1 MKQIFF
7 SLAIIGFLASCK
19 PSSGSESLDSSEVAL
34 EFLDSIV
41 VESLSE
47 LYLASKNEQT
57 GNLIFK
63 ERFLKEF
70 LVTNSIGEIL
80 SKPELQGE
88 GPNQV
93 SFPMEIGFMED
104 QLVVKEISAEMKL
117 NFFDSQFNKIKMSPA
132 LAKGLNMVEI
142 SVTRQS
148 FSVIKEGSST
158 LILGVENNSIDP
170 EWMSPENQ
178 TPEFYNN
185 AKTGYLYNLE
195 TDSLNRFNLY
205 PDNWQPKKDKE
216 WVGQS
221 LPFITDLKNNNLI
234 AVLPRI
240 GNQVFFYEL
249 KGKSLDPVGEFSISH
264 PERKAELKVDPMEQP
279 FLYPAFTDIKGGGK
293 YFLIEF
299 FTEIPLEIYQELR
312 AKSENYMQEPEFK
325 DAMKNYRKAKYLLLN
340 SQGDQ
345 AVLAQLP
352 IEGQIH
358 YIDANDVIYIKPEVK
373 EEKDYNVFYRY
384 QVKM

>member
-7 SLAIIGFLASCK
+7 SLAIIGFLASCNT
-19 PSSGSESLDSSEVAL
+19 PPDSGSADSLEVTL

-70 LVTNSIGEIL
+70 LVTNSTGEIL
-80 SKPELQGE
+80 SKPDLKGE

-132 LAKGLNMVEI
+132 LAQGLNMVEI

-148 FSVIKEGSST
+148 FSVIKEGSSSI
-158 LILGVENNSIDP
+158 ILGVENNAVEP
-170 EWMSPENQ
+170 EWMSSENQ

-185 AKTGYLYNLE
+185 AKTGYLYNLD
-195 TDSLNRFNLY
+195 TDSLNRINLF
-205 PDNWQPKKDKE
+205 PDNWQPKKDKI

-221 LPFITDLKNNNLI
+221 LPFITALKNDSVI

-240 GNQVFFYEL
+240 GNQVFFYQL
-249 KGKSLDPVGEFSISH
+249 KGGILEPLGEFLVSH
-264 PERKAELKVDPMEQP
+264 PERNIDLKVDPMEQP
-279 FLYPAFTDIKGGGK
+279 FLYPAFSDIKGGGK

-325 DAMKNYRKAKYLLLN
+325 DAMKKYRKAKYLLLN
-340 SQGDQ
+340 SQGEQ

-358 YIDANDVIYIKPEVK
+358 YIDANDVIYIKPETK

>member
-1 MKQIFF
+1 MKHLFL
-7 SLAIIGFLASCK
+7 SLTIIGFLASCK
-19 PSSGSESLDSSEVAL
+19 PSTDSESSDNSEVTL
-34 EFLDSIV
+34 EFIDSIL

-47 LYLASKNEQT
+47 LYLAAKNEQT

-70 LVTNSIGEIL
+70 IVTNSTGEIL
-80 SKPELQGE
+80 SKPELKGE

-93 SFPMEIGFMED
+93 SFPVEVAFMED
-104 QLVVKEISAEMKL
+104 RLVVKEISAEMKL

-132 LAKGLNMVEI
+132 LAQGLNMVEV
-142 SVTRQS
+142 SVTRLS
-148 FSVIKEGSST
+148 FSVIKEGNSN
-158 LILGVENNSIDP
+158 LILGVENNAIEP
-170 EWMSPENQ
+170 EWMSSENQ
-178 TPEFYNN
+178 TPDFYDN
-185 AKTGYLYNLE
+185 AKAGYIYNLA
-195 TDSLNRFNLY
+195 TDSLIRFNLY
-205 PDNWQPKKDKE
+205 PDNWKPKKDKE
-216 WVGQS
+216 WVGQA
-221 LPFITDLKNNNLI
+221 LPFTAVLKNDNLI

-240 GNQVFFYEL
+240 GNQVFFYNL
-249 KGKSLDPVGEFSISH
+249 KGENFDPIGDFSLSH
-264 PERKAELKVDPMEQP
+264 PERKSDLKVDPMEQP
-279 FLYPAFTDIKGGGK
+279 FLYPAFTDIKGGGN

-325 DAMKNYRKAKYLLLN
+325 EVMKKQRKSKYLFLN

-345 AVLAQLP
+345 AILSHLP

-384 QVKM
+384 RVKM